1 MQTRN
6 ILSGA
11 LILLSGAL
19 ILQVLAGAALAA
31 DITGVWSGTTSMGDN
46 QFTLTYNFKQ
56 DGAKLTG
63 TVVGPQGDPLPL
75 VDGKVDGDKVS
86 FTVSV
91 DMNGNVAKFISSGT
105 IKGDEIAIA
114 TKVENMADFPPMSII
129 LKRTK

>member
-6 ILSGA
+6 ILSGV
-11 LILLSGAL
+11 LMVL
-19 ILQVLAGAALAA
+19 VLAGAALAA
-31 DITGVWSGTTSMGDN
+31 DITGVWSGTASMGDN

-86 FTVSV
+86 FAVSV
-91 DMNGNVAKFISSGT
+91 DMNGNVAKFISTGT
-105 IKGDEIAIA
+105 HQSKDGGDEIAMT
-114 TKVENMADFPPMSII
+114 TKVENNTDFPPMSIT